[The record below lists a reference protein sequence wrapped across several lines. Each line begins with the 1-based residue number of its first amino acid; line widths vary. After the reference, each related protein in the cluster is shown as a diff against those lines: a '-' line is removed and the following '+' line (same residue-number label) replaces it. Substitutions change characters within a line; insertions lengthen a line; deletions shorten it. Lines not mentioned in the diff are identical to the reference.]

1 MGRKYE
7 IIERDSG
14 RKIVIINDAIFKKKK
29 YIGWKEVKEYLKKYV
44 GEYYTI
50 LSVDEKVYIGSDFPN
65 EFTGSIY
72 TYSLK
77 GANVKAKANAA
88 QVIPQMIEIASG
100 GNYRENNEDKHRRN
114 AKYGW
119 YRYDSYFGIPVYDNE
134 GKVKCYNVFHASLLI
149 RHDEDGKKYLY
160 DIIDI
165 KKETS
170 YPLEP

>member
-14 RKIVIINDAIFKKKK
+14 RKIEIINDAIFKKKK

-50 LSVDEKVYIGSDFPN
+50 LLVDEKVYIGSDFPN

-100 GNYRENNEDKHRRN
+100 GNYRENNEDKQCFMHL
-114 AKYGW
+114 
-119 YRYDSYFGIPVYDNE
+119 
-134 GKVKCYNVFHASLLI
+134 C
-149 RHDEDGKKYLY
+149 
-160 DIIDI
+160 
-165 KKETS
+165 
-170 YPLEP
+170 